1 MNMEPKRLRNFL
13 LNQRVFVH
21 QNAQGYQLGIYGIV
35 RRLRRCDSLAWIE
48 LKVRSTNPN
57 AHPFPE
63 GDHRA
68 NHVLA
73 APEDCEQSMLGPAE
87 C

>member
-1 MNMEPKRLRNFL
+1 MPDPKRLRSFIL
-13 LNQRVFVH
+13 GQRVFVY
-21 QNAQGYQLGIYGIV
+21 QNNQGYQLGIYGVV
-35 RRLRRCDSLAWIE
+35 RRLHRGDGLAWVE

-68 NHVLA
+68 NHVSRGNRPTPVDLY
-73 APEDCEQSMLGPAE
+73 
-87 C
+87 